1 MSFGDDELSDQWM
14 DGWMDNI
21 SWGSLAFFLGELDHV
36 NVFEDLDYVI

>member
-1 MSFGDDELSDQWM
+1 
-14 DGWMDNI
+14 MDNI